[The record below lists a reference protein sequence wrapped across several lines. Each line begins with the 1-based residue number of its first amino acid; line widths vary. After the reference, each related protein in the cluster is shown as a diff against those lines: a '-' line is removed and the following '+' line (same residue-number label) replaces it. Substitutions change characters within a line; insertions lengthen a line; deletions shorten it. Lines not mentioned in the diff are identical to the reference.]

1 MVYYESNLTSIVLQE
16 PRYVR
21 CEFVDDLPYNK
32 ICDNYV
38 LLIIDLMDHC
48 YGLNLMMLLGE

>member
-21 CEFVDDLPYNK
+21 CEFVDDLPYHK

-48 YGLNLMMLLGE
+48 YGLNLMMQLRE